1 MSGGLVSFFLHF
13 SSEVRQIPTYFH
25 KFFKLTFLPD
35 TPWDQSTAQSS
46 EFCQYITGEIFTEP
60 PWNRL
65 ETEALCK
72 WDYAL
77 LYQCALIYPPA
88 LICGL
93 LTIEPKKRLTLAE
106 VFAHPW
112 CTRPSQIAK
121 QGVVALADHLTESL
135 RVNGDLKY
143 AMPDIAISKC
153 VLGIIIMRL
162 IFTFICSETRKDKDG
177 DEIMLSATH
186 QSQFTQ
192 SLLLFVC
199 LLRIHDSAS
208 F

>member
-1 MSGGLVSFFLHF
+1 MSGELVSFFSHF
-13 SSEVRQIPTYFH
+13 SWEVRQIPNHFH
-25 KFFKLTFLPD
+25 KRFKLTFLPD

-46 EFCQYITGEIFTEP
+46 EFCQYITGEIFDEP

-72 WDYAL
+72 RDHAL
-77 LYQCALIYPPA
+77 SYQCALICPPA

-93 LTIEPKKRLTLAE
+93 LTIEPEKRLTLAE

-112 CTRPSQIAK
+112 CIRPSQIAK

-135 RVNGDLKY
+135 RMNGDLKY
-143 AMPDIAISKC
+143 AIPDVAISGY
-153 VLGIIIMRL
+153 VLRIIIMRL
-162 IFTFICSETRKDKDG
+162 IFTSICSETRKDKDG

-199 LLRIHDSAS
+199 LPSIHILVL